1 MSFWSPSPTSN
12 GRQTASRLI
21 PPASK
26 LAYHER
32 SFPSDHRRADKH
44 RLPAERH
51 RTSRSASIRHK
62 RSATVGHWVAGSD
75 MHSADRWRVALGQ
88 AAHRRIYGVLSH
100 NPSTL
105 PSESLK

>member
-1 MSFWSPSPTSN
+1 MSLVNSPSSN
-12 GRQTASRLI
+12 GSQTASQLI

-32 SFPSDHRRADKH
+32 SFPSCDGRLAQTFTRR
-44 RLPAERH
+44 
-51 RTSRSASIRHK
+51 
-62 RSATVGHWVAGSD
+62 TVGS
-75 MHSADRWRVALGQ
+75 ALGE
-88 AAHRRIYGVLSH
+88 AARRRIYGVLSH